1 MQAWSIH
8 TLNTRGQLSD
18 LLASLRAETLA
29 TKDLLGRYAPCLS
42 LDIVIRASDRTMPS
56 WLAVSG
62 AAFGPGRIE
71 LTIDPSQSLG
81 NADFSGQLRGA
92 RARPYDGEPR
102 VATSLVAQPRIRGVQ
117 ECSSAA
123 VSASARL

>member
-8 TLNTRGQLSD
+8 ILNARGQLSD

-29 TKDLLGRYAPCLS
+29 TKDLLERSAPCLS
-42 LDIVIRASDRTMPS
+42 LDIVIRASDRTMPP

-71 LTIDPSQSLG
+71 LTVDPSQSLRS
-81 NADFSGQLRGA
+81 ADFGGQLRGA
-92 RARPYDGEPR
+92 RARPYDRETR
-102 VATSLVAQPRIRGVQ
+102 VAATSWRRSRG
-117 ECSSAA
+117 
-123 VSASARL
+123 